1 MKLWSVQEIE
11 ARNVEML
18 QLVYSIDVFQDYV
31 KKAYTLKKTSDL
43 TDEEVEFFRYAISAN
58 QQIQKIRDDARL
70 YGFEGRL
77 SGEGI
82 RTTPL
87 FGSRDPLGERAEI
100 RIYTIM
106 QEALQSMATL
116 ISDGEVEDIKT
127 YQYGRQRVDM
137 SRVVHTLMHNAAE
150 RIVEL
155 SARFGTDKVP
165 KVGNASMQALLL
177 RLQSISI

>member
-11 ARNVEML
+11 ARNVERMGL
-18 QLVYSIDVFQDYV
+18 DRSIDVFQDYV
-31 KKAYTLKKTSDL
+31 KKSYTLKKTSDL
-43 TDEEVEFFRYAISAN
+43 TDAEVEFLRYAISAN
-58 QQIQKIRDDARL
+58 QQIQMLQDDARHSGV
-70 YGFEGRL
+70 YGRL
-77 SGEGI
+77 SEKGI
-82 RTTPL
+82 RTQTMV
-87 FGSRDPLGERAEI
+87 SRDPLGETEKI
-100 RIYTIM
+100 RMYTTM

-127 YQYGRQRVDM
+127 YKYNSHIYEM
-137 SRVVHTLMHNAAE
+137 SIIVHTLMHNAAE

-155 SARFGTDKVP
+155 SARFGTDKAP